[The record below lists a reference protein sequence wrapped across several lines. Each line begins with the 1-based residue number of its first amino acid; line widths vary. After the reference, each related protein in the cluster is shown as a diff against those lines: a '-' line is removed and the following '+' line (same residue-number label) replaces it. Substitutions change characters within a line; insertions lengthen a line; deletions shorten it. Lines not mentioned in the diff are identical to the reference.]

1 MTKSFNTAVF
11 SKYRSELMGVATLLI
26 VIFHMPVFG
35 VVMPNW
41 MDIIFRSCGFG
52 VDIFLFLSGVGMHH
66 SYSSKIKNK
75 QSVFYWLFKRYI
87 RIICPL
93 FILITPFL
101 FYNIIY
107 NDQAVYIAI
116 LQLSGF
122 GSLLGCSPLWFISC
136 ILMLYLIT
144 PIIHPLLVSK
154 RSLFYLIVLSILCYS
169 YAYLPPHNSL
179 VHFMVSRWPIYFL
192 GYMLS
197 ASIKRQEEGS
207 FILYI
212 VIPVICYI
220 VLYAFNHFVGSH
232 FCLFGLQ
239 GIAMV
244 TFFALIIDA
253 YSNEKLKDVLRFL
266 GVISLESYITNEYLM
281 RSLQSITWS
290 VGNFNFSLGNWTFY
304 LVGFCLCMVASF
316 VANRLARKISHFL
329 I

>member
-1 MTKSFNTAVF
+1 
-11 SKYRSELMGVATLLI
+11 
-26 VIFHMPVFG
+26 
-35 VVMPNW
+35 
-41 MDIIFRSCGFG
+41 
-52 VDIFLFLSGVGMHH
+52 
-66 SYSSKIKNK
+66 
-75 QSVFYWLFKRYI
+75 
-87 RIICPL
+87 
-93 FILITPFL
+93 
-101 FYNIIY
+101 
-107 NDQAVYIAI
+107 
-116 LQLSGF
+116 
-122 GSLLGCSPLWFISC
+122 
-136 ILMLYLIT
+136 MLYLIT

-179 VHFMVSRWPIYFL
+179 VHFLVSRWPIYFL

-197 ASIKRQEEGS
+197 SSIKRQEEGS
-207 FILYI
+207 IILYI
-212 VIPVICYI
+212 VIPVISYI

-253 YSNEKLKDVLRFL
+253 YSNEKLKDVLRFF

-304 LVGFCLCMVASF
+304 LVGFGLCMVASF
-316 VANRLARKISHFL
+316 VANRLARKILHFF
-329 I
+329 